1 MTFQAGI
8 NFLKQIFR
16 NITDKKKSWLRI
28 LKYSERKWIFRKSI
42 TETK

>member
-16 NITDKKKSWLRI
+16 NITDKKKIMVKNFEI
-28 LKYSERKWIFRKSI
+28 L
-42 TETK
+42 